1 MLGLVHTLLLW
12 SYHVR
17 QASKRPTQLSMFV
30 LALSV
35 LAWSLVHQSQSV
47 PTQQLFTTLLAIGYA
62 YYQRSLWAL
71 TLIPIT
77 LSTTVEFHAWV
88 DGLLQTLH
96 ANTLSILLQTDVS
109 GTTVQWQGVSVHV
122 GPSCVNL
129 LMFQGA
135 AAIGWLAAQR
145 PSLCE
150 LSRTIGVLVGF
161 AGGLNFV
168 RILALTL
175 LAPLAPNEDT
185 WFLIH
190 DGISLAASL
199 ILVVFIWHRLK
210 RQSIPSASSMPLHT
224 KSQ

>member
-1 MLGLVHTLLLW
+1 MLALVHALLLW
-12 SYHVR
+12 SDHTR
-17 QASKRPTQLSMFV
+17 QVGKRPTRPSIFV

-35 LAWSLVHQSQSV
+35 LAWSVVHQSQSV
-47 PTQQLFTTLLAIGYA
+47 PAQQLFTMILTVGYA
-62 YYQRSLWAL
+62 YHQRSFWPL

-77 LSTTVEFHAWV
+77 LSTTIEFQAWV
-88 DGLLQTLH
+88 DGLLQTAH
-96 ANTLSILLQTDVS
+96 AKALSVLLQTDMID
-109 GTTVQWQGVSVHV
+109 TTVKWQGVSVHV

-135 AAIGWLAAQR
+135 AAIGWLATR
-145 PSLCE
+145 K
-150 LSRTIGVLVGF
+150 RTLREFFRTVGFLVGF
-161 AGGLNFV
+161 AGGLNFL

-199 ILVVFIWHRLK
+199 ILVLFIWRRLK